1 MNRHRNSLSKKDMC
15 KRIFKLSDKIDECK
29 LKGSAVVRNLFED
42 PIEPACFVDSMG
54 ECDCTAC

>member
-1 MNRHRNSLSKKDMC
+1 MC